1 MYGYKHINPFKNLS
15 QTEQTE
21 LFKQFETSEDYKFL
35 KDNFSMVSTP
45 RMLKNGSIAFA
56 VKIDVWNFKESGRN
70 GDRILVAYAN
80 GYLRSTVINHISGK
94 IGDHGNFSDSSVV
107 KKFDA
112 EYSLFETY
120 CKHFARMREYV
131 VKTNLCN
138 K

>member
-21 LFKQFETSEDYKFL
+21 LFKQFETSVDYQFL

-56 VKIDVWNFKESGRN
+56 VKIDVWYFKESGKN

-112 EYSLFETY
+112 EYNLFETY
-120 CKHFARMREYV
+120 CKMFARMREYV
-131 VKTNLCN
+131 VKN
-138 K
+138 KLV

>member
-1 MYGYKHINPFKNLS
+1 MYDYKHINPFKNLS

-21 LFKQFETSEDYKFL
+21 LFKQFETSVDYQFL

-45 RMLKNGSIAFA
+45 CMLKNGSIAFA
-56 VKIDVWNFKESGRN
+56 VKIDVWNFKESGKN

-112 EYSLFETY
+112 EYNLFEIY
-120 CKHFARMREYV
+120 CKMFARMREYV
-131 VKTNLCN
+131 VKN
-138 K
+138 KLV

>member
-1 MYGYKHINPFKNLS
+1 
-15 QTEQTE
+15 
-21 LFKQFETSEDYKFL
+21 LFKQFETSVDYQFL

-112 EYSLFETY
+112 EYNLFETY
-120 CKHFARMREYV
+120 CKLFARMREYV
-131 VKTNLCN
+131 VKN
-138 K
+138 KLV